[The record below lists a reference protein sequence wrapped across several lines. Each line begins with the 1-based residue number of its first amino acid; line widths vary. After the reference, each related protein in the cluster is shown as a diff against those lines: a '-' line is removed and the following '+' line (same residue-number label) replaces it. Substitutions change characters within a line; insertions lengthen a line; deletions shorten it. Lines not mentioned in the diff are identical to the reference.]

1 MCLAATNACV
11 PIVAARPT
19 RRLPFCFAPFLF
31 AIRRAHTHK
40 KRVGGLG
47 HPCLG
52 YIYIHGHA
60 ARIGFGPKRRDDG
73 GGDCWSQEEIL
84 GKVVKI

>member
-52 YIYIHGHA
+52 YIYIYMATRLVSVLGQ
-60 ARIGFGPKRRDDG
+60 RG
-73 GGDCWSQEEIL
+73 GMMEEEIVGARKRFW
-84 GKVVKI
+84 GKL